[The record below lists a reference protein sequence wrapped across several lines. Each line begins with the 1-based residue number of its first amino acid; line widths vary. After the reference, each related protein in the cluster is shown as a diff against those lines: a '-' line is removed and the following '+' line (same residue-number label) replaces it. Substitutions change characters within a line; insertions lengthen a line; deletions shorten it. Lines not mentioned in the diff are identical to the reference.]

1 MTKASQLT
9 TLPFIMEGRLNNGYG
24 GGGERFVT
32 MQSDSHG
39 DGERSESSLQCCV
52 AAGERHWRMHGRR
65 SVISAGPSVQLH
77 NIRWECQNK
86 GPRRI
91 RLY

>member
-9 TLPFIMEGRLNNGYG
+9 TLPFIMEGRLNNGYREKG
-24 GGGERFVT
+24 GVGVECFVT

-52 AAGERHWRMHGRR
+52 AAERGIDGCTGGGG
-65 SVISAGPSVQLH
+65 V
-77 NIRWECQNK
+77 
-86 GPRRI
+86 
-91 RLY
+91 